1 MPVDIES
8 QVLFVISEL
17 LMSVLI
23 VNDCSY
29 IIKRLEKQFSS
40 LQRKLLSEMKSN
52 TPETLLDSMPQLPV
66 ALQGEYRK
74 FLFENLKTLEK
85 ADSIREIFRHLN
97 LHFTFIDCRLQGHI
111 IEDFGSNRLKKKT
124 CQPMLRQYRC
134 SLMKQQSSS

>member
-1 MPVDIES
+1 MCTITQYVATYYATSCSNIFCSLSGDDSKKTNGAVRKEESMPVDIES

-74 FLFENLKTLEK
+74 F
-85 ADSIREIFRHLN
+85 
-97 LHFTFIDCRLQGHI
+97 
-111 IEDFGSNRLKKKT
+111 
-124 CQPMLRQYRC
+124 
-134 SLMKQQSSS
+134 SL